1 MVFLDDGLLKKL
13 QEVEG
18 PSYKEILW
26 SGGVIYGGGGFNR
39 YYVNIEVDGEL
50 KYETFEPNEVLF
62 SAFHACTLDIPK
74 AEKAGFR
81 IFD

>member
-13 QEVEG
+13 QEIEG
-18 PSYKEILW
+18 PTYKEILW

-50 KYETFEPNEVLF
+50 RFETFEPNEVLF
-62 SAFHACTLDIPK
+62 SGFHSLSKDIQR
-74 AEKAGFR
+74 AENAGFR